1 MWGKHSKTRSR
12 RLVPVTPN
20 LLAWLQPIAKP
31 AGPVIEKELRY
42 RHKAGREGTGIKDW
56 PQNSMQHSAHAFLSI
71 PGQLVPRVVR
81 KMSP

>member
-1 MWGKHSKTRSR
+1 
-12 RLVPVTPN
+12 

-42 RHKAGREGTGIKDW
+42 RHKAAREGTGIKDW
-56 PQNSMQHSAHAFLSI
+56 PENSMQHSPHGSCQFLASLFR
-71 PGQLVPRVVR
+71 GSFG